1 MKTMQRI
8 AVSALAL
15 GLVFASGCKRHSLK
29 ETYYLVTNNV
39 NLPYWQTAGSGFIH
53 AGSQLGVTAKV
64 VGPDTYDPQGE
75 LAALKDAVAAKPS
88 GILISVPDVA
98 VLQPEINAAI
108 EAGIPVITMDS
119 DAAGSKRLFFIG
131 TNNLDAGRMGGRL
144 LVQKLGGKGNVVF
157 FTLGGQSNTEERL
170 KGFKDILATEPNI
183 HIVDVVDI
191 KGDPRVAFDGAQQFL
206 ALTGAKKVDAIVC
219 LEASSGKQVAEVVR
233 RMNAKD
239 RTIITW
245 DVDPDV
251 LDAIK
256 NGVVDATIAQKPYT
270 MGYYGLKV
278 LDEVYHDPPPSLDK
292 DYAADPFSPYP
303 FFIDTGTAV
312 VDKENVDKYM
322 AAAAQNK

>member
-39 NLPYWQTAGSGFIH
+39 NLPYWQTAASGFIH
-53 AGSQLGVTAKV
+53 AGTQLGVTAKV
-64 VGPDTYDPQGE
+64 VGPETYDPQGE
-75 LAALKDAVAAKPS
+75 LAVLKQAVAAKPS

-108 EAGIPVITMDS
+108 EAGVPVITMDS

-191 KGDPRVAFDGAQQFL
+191 KGDPRVAFDKTQQYLAQ
-206 ALTGAKKVDAIVC
+206 TGAKKIDGFVC
-219 LEASSGKQVAEVVR
+219 LEASSGKQVAEVLR
-233 RMNAKD
+233 RLNAKD
-239 RTIITW
+239 RTVITW
-245 DVDPDV
+245 DVDPYV

-278 LDEVYHDPPPSLDK
+278 LDEVYHDPPPTLDK

-303 FFIDTGTAV
+303 VFIDTGTAV
-312 VDKENVDKYM
+312 VDKENVDRYL
-322 AAAAQNK
+322 AAAALNK